1 MEVNVERC
9 HLVLTVTDLAHVDAA
24 RRSIVRHASQRST
37 DENLLGRL
45 TVVVQEMARNL
56 VIHAGGGELLLSCDA
71 QCLEVTAVDC
81 GPGMGNVAQ
90 CLSDNY
96 STTGTMGAGLGAVQ
110 RMSDGFDLFSQPG
123 LGSVVQARFNLGP
136 RSPGAGLVAGA
147 VCTPY
152 PGEHIGGDA
161 WAIRGNRVL
170 VCDGLGHGHAANVAS
185 QKARQVFL
193 EHNPQLPL
201 QALMEQ
207 LHRALMSTRGGAAAI
222 AEVQPEQRQVQFCG
236 IGNVAGTLLTDKGR
250 SMVSSN
256 GTVGYRIG
264 RIHTFSYPWDDSS
277 IMILASDGIS
287 TKIDFNAYPGLRAR
301 HPGVIAALIHR
312 DHRRLNDDATV
323 VVVKREH

>member
-24 RRSIVRHASQRST
+24 RRSIIRHASQRSA

-45 TVVVQEMARNL
+45 TVVVQEMGRNL
-56 VIHAGGGELLLSCDA
+56 VIHAGGGELLLSCGD
-71 QCLEVTAVDC
+71 QRLDVIAVDR

-96 STTGTMGAGLGAVQ
+96 STTGTMGAGLGAIQ

-123 LGSVVQARFNLGP
+123 MGSVVQARFHLAP
-136 RSPGAGLVAGA
+136 PPPGNGLVAGA

-236 IGNVAGTLLTDKGR
+236 IGNIAGTLLTDKGR

-287 TKIDFNAYPGLRAR
+287 TKIDYNAYPGLRAR

>member
-1 MEVNVERC
+1 MDR
-9 HLVLTVTDLAHVDAA
+9 
-24 RRSIVRHASQRST
+24 
-37 DENLLGRL
+37 
-45 TVVVQEMARNL
+45 
-56 VIHAGGGELLLSCDA
+56 
-71 QCLEVTAVDC
+71 

-96 STTGTMGAGLGAVQ
+96 STTGTMGAGLGAIQ

-123 LGSVVQARFNLGP
+123 MGSVVQARFHLARPARQRPGGGRRVHALP
-136 RSPGAGLVAGA
+136 RRA
-147 VCTPY
+147 
-152 PGEHIGGDA
+152 HRRDA

-185 QKARQVFL
+185 QKARQVSS
-193 EHNPQLPL
+193 NT
-201 QALMEQ
+201 
-207 LHRALMSTRGGAAAI
+207 TRNCPAGADGAVAPRPDVDPRRRAAI

-236 IGNVAGTLLTDKGR
+236 IGNIAGTLLTDKGR

-287 TKIDFNAYPGLRAR
+287 TKIDYNAYPGLRAR

>member
-1 MEVNVERC
+1 MEVIPSC
-9 HLVLTVTDLAHVDAA
+9 HLLLEVSDSAHVDAV
-24 RRSIVRHASQRST
+24 RRTVVRHASQLTR
-37 DENLLGRL
+37 DETLLGRL

-56 VIHAGGGELLLSCDA
+56 INHAGQGELLFRCDEA
-71 QCLEVTAVDC
+71 GLEVTAVDR
-81 GPGMGNVAQ
+81 GPGMTNVAQ

-96 STTGTMGAGLGAVQ
+96 STTGTMGAGLGAIQ

-123 LGSVVQARFNLGP
+123 LGTVVQARFHLGP
-136 RSPGAGLVAGA
+136 RPAAGALQVGA

-152 PGEHIGGDA
+152 PGETLSGDA
-161 WAIRGNRVL
+161 WAVLGNRVL
-170 VCDGLGHGHAANVAS
+170 VCDGLGHGHAASAAS
-185 QKARQVFL
+185 QKAREVFL
-193 EHNPQLPL
+193 GHDPHMPL

-222 AEVQPEQRQVQFCG
+222 AEVQPAQRQVQFCG
-236 IGNVAGTLLTDKGR
+236 IGNIAGSLLTDKAR
-250 SMVSSN
+250 SMASSN

-287 TKIDFNAYPGLRAR
+287 TKLDLNAYPGLRVR

-312 DHRRLNDDATV
+312 DHKRLNDDATV
-323 VVVKREH
+323 VVVKHG